1 MMAVKNFRE
10 RNPVIIGILSI
21 AGIAIGTLFA
31 FSINKIPAFKQAY
44 EIKAE
49 FADAVGLTTSN
60 QVRVAGIKVGQVTG
74 IKLEGDHVLV
84 TMDIDNGTQIP
95 KSATA
100 DLKLATLLGTKYIN
114 INSRGGAP
122 YMTAGDMIPLSRT
135 TVPYEIFQAAN
146 QGTKVLQG
154 LNGNQLNLALREL
167 TKVVKK
173 SRTKLGSALTG
184 LSKLGEGLN
193 SRQRDLRQLLAN
205 ADSLTALLS
214 GQGHNINRLIDSSNT
229 VLSTLNQKR
238 AGLQSL
244 LHKTNLMAADLF
256 DVLRSNRT
264 NLTNILNH
272 LHNALVVLNN
282 NVGNLDV
289 ALEWAG
295 PSSRYFGSIFQHGRW
310 GDIYSCAVVLSKTCE
325 PKAGP

>member
-1 MMAVKNFRE
+1 
-10 RNPVIIGILSI
+10 
-21 AGIAIGTLFA
+21 
-31 FSINKIPAFKQAY
+31 Y
-44 EIKAE
+44 EIKAQ

-95 KSATA
+95 KSASA
-100 DLKLATLLGTKYIN
+100 DLKLATLVGTKYIN
-114 INSRGGAP
+114 VDAKGGGP
-122 YMTAGDMIPLSRT
+122 YMTDGDLIPLSRT

-154 LNGNQLNLALREL
+154 LNGDQLNLALREL

-193 SRQRDLRQLLAN
+193 SRQRDLTQLLSN
-205 ADSLTALLS
+205 ADNLTQLLS
-214 GQGHNINRLIDSSNT
+214 GQGNNINRLIDSSNE
-229 VLSTLNQKR
+229 VLGTLDQKR

-244 LHKTNLMAADLF
+244 LHRTNLMAADLF
-256 DVLRSNRT
+256 SVLRTNRG
-264 NLTNILNH
+264 NLTNILND

-282 NVGNLDV
+282 NVSNLDV
-289 ALEWAG
+289 AFEWAG

-310 GDIYSCAVVLSKTCE
+310 GDIFSCALVISKTCE